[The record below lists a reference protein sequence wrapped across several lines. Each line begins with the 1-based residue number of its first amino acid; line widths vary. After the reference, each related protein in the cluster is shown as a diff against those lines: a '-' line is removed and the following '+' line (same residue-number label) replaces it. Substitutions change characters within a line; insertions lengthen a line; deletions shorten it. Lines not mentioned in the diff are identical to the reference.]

1 MRLKRFFNFS
11 GKWRKGQSLVEL
23 TLVLTLLLTLLT
35 GMVEFAN
42 LLNEYITVTDAAREG
57 ARFGSNDDPF
67 IRPAMTLNAVFFLN
81 VDQIVEGTFTSS
93 DYAALISNPALIVR
107 NPASKGALS
116 PLRLRPEIGDDVVIS
131 VFSIDHGTLT
141 RFPKGTGDDGWS
153 FYHFKN
159 PSTTHYRTS
168 AFTTSQLENRL
179 INTAPN
185 TGFVLVEIF
194 YSYDQIL
201 KLWAFIGA
209 PDPIPVH
216 TYAIMPLSAA
226 EPTPGP

>member
-1 MRLKRFFNFS
+1 MRLKRFFSFS
-11 GKWRKGQSLVEL
+11 GSWRKGQSLVEL

-42 LLNEYITVTDAAREG
+42 LLNEYITLTDAAREG

-67 IRPAMTLNAVFFLN
+67 IRPAMTRNILFYLNI
-81 VDQIVEGTFTSS
+81 DQIVEGTFT
-93 DYAALISNPALIVR
+93 YPPTNMIR

-116 PLRLRPEIGDDVVIS
+116 PIVLRPEIGDDVVIS
-131 VFSIDHGTLT
+131 VFSISDGTLK
-141 RFPKGTGDDGWS
+141 RFPEGTGDNGWS
-153 FYHFKN
+153 YYHNKY
-159 PSTTHYRTS
+159 PSSSHYRTS
-168 AFTTSQLENRL
+168 AFTTSQLQNRA
-179 INTAPN
+179 IATAPN
-185 TGFVLVEIF
+185 TGFVLVEIY
-194 YSYDQIL
+194 YSYDQLI

-226 EPTPGP
+226 EPTPIP

>member
-1 MRLKRFFNFS
+1 MRLKRFFSFS

-67 IRPAMTLNAVFFLN
+67 IRTTTPFGVRADFFLN
-81 VDQIVEGTFTSS
+81 IDQIVEGTFVNGNLV
-93 DYAALISNPALIVR
+93 ALVR
-107 NPASKGALS
+107 SPASKGALS
-116 PLRLRPEIGDDVVIS
+116 PIVLRPEIGDDVVIS
-131 VFSIDHGTLT
+131 FFSISNGTLK
-141 RFPKGTGDDGWS
+141 RFPLGTGDDGWS
-153 FYHFKN
+153 YYHYKY
-159 PSTTHYRTS
+159 PSSTTFRKS
-168 AFTTSQLENRL
+168 AFTTSQLETRL
-179 INTAPN
+179 ESAAPD
-185 TGFVLVEIF
+185 TGFVLVEIY
-194 YSYDQIL
+194 YSYDQLI